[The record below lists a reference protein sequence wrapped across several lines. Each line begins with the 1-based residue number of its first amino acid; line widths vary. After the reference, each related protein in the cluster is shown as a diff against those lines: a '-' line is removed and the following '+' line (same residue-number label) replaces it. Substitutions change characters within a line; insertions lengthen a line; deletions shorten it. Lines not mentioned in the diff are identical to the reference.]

1 MFLLDEVKNIDAY
14 TQTKNDPQE
23 ITDKYK
29 KRLLVPNILW
39 ISYWFTIDLE
49 ELWLVSYWYLF
60 AFLHCSLNS
69 DPWIVAGFL

>member
-29 KRLLVPNILW
+29 KRLLVLTNYI
-39 ISYWFTIDLE
+39 ISYCKKMAICF
-49 ELWLVSYWYLF
+49 VMSRSYTTLQSF
-60 AFLHCSLNS
+60 CVVTG
-69 DPWIVAGFL
+69 PRKRG